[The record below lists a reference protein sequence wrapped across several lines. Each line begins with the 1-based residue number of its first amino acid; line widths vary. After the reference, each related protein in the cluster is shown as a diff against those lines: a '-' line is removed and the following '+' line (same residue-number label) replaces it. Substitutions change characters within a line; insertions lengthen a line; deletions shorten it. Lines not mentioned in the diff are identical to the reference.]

1 MNRKTFLCC
10 LCLSA
15 VATAA
20 FAAERLRPPPMS
32 AAEIANNIP
41 DGARIE
47 TRLDADVT
55 GDGMPDT
62 IFVAASD
69 DRRVLKVM
77 IAYVDEF
84 DTGYQP
90 VGEVEM
96 DVDPLGAASL
106 SVKKGVLLVEDL
118 TGGTTAIQS
127 LYRYRF
133 DTKARRMRL
142 IGDDVTLYSRTK
154 PTIRPSSAPIASPAR
169 ARPRC
174 RRSRAT
180 ATSTSRRS
188 RARSRPSRCI
198 WKTRRCRQ
206 IRWASAGDQS
216 PYSTATMK
224 NRCGPSGSCASKS
237 SSMRFFS
244 IARASGESMLIQPSF
259 ASVSSGPTM
268 R

>member
-20 FAAERLRPPPMS
+20 SAAERVRPPPMS

-47 TRLDADVT
+47 TRLDADVS
-55 GDGMPDT
+55 GDGMSDT

-77 IAYVDEF
+77 VAYVDEF

-133 DTKARRMRL
+133 DAKARRMRL
-142 IGDDVTLYSRTK
+142 IGDDVTLYSRTN
-154 PTIRPSSAPIASPAR
+154 AH
-169 ARPRC
+169 
-174 RRSRAT
+174 
-180 ATSTSRRS
+180 
-188 RARSRPSRCI
+188 
-198 WKTRRCRQ
+198 
-206 IRWASAGDQS
+206 D
-216 PYSTATMK
+216 STAIST
-224 NRCGPSGSCASKS
+224 NRLTGARTTTVSK
-237 SSMRFFS
+237 
-244 IARASGESMLIQPSF
+244 IEGDGYVDQPPKQGK
-259 ASVSSGPTM
+259 VPTKPVYM
-268 R
+268 EDAPLPTDTLGFGG